1 MSKDGSGARG
11 GRARIEMRADSPRP
25 GRPVDRCVAYAEPAD
40 YDRATGGYVY
50 NTRIVERLEHLGWQ
64 VERMRLPV
72 IFPQPTPETL
82 ARTTAL
88 IAAVPSG
95 TPVLIDQVCLSRLL
109 GIAARERERIRWVEI
124 FHHPMVADL
133 APDDPAR
140 DTIAGNEREA
150 LALARLVIATSHA
163 TARWLGEHG
172 IARQRL
178 VTARPGLDRFTPRS
192 GPGAPGPLR
201 LLSVGAVVPRKDYI
215 RLIGALA
222 HVAEQ
227 PDWRLDIVGNPDRDP
242 AYAAKV
248 RAMIDQ
254 CGLAARITLRGRLE
268 DADLAELWA
277 GADVYVAASRH
288 EGYGMAVAEAV
299 GRGIPIV
306 TTAAGA
312 VAEWLS
318 PDCAMILP
326 DGGGLAEAIAQ
337 ILADPVRRQGMGRA
351 ATAVARGMSTWDESA
366 EIVSRALLGMT

>member
-1 MSKDGSGARG
+1 
-11 GRARIEMRADSPRP
+11 
-25 GRPVDRCVAYAEPAD
+25 
-40 YDRATGGYVY
+40 
-50 NTRIVERLEHLGWQ
+50 
-64 VERMRLPV
+64 MRLPV

-82 ARTTAL
+82 ARYNGARSPPSP
-88 IAAVPSG
+88 AARPF
-95 TPVLIDQVCLSRLL
+95 LSTRSASPASS

-277 GADVYVAASRH
+277 GADVYAAIYPLNLTDDTGKPLDGANKYTIHFDKGATPPVAAFWSITLYDQ
-288 EGYGMAVAEAV
+288 EGYQVANPVNRFAVSSWMPFKAN
-299 GRGIPIV
+299 
-306 TTAAGA
+306 
-312 VAEWLS
+312 
-318 PDCAMILP
+318 P
-326 DGGGLAEAIAQ
+326 DGSLDLYFQTESPGKDKEWETGF
-337 ILADPVRRQGMGRA
+337 PRRKDR
-351 ATAVARGMSTWDESA
+351 S
-366 EIVSRALLGMT
+366 I